1 MRYSKFLVLGSL
13 SCSLIGCSFFGIG
26 GDGDDDGG
34 SSTEDDIAEY
44 EALRLSLETNLEE
57 ILPAY
62 GVDSVQAVGDYVTWL
77 DINQG
82 WEAILHIRHY
92 PDGGEWTSEVTVGN
106 EETFAFYRLGDT
118 TAMTAIVEGMSS
130 IYSVID
136 LETGDL
142 ADQVTRPKP
151 DGADYDAYAVYGDK
165 AYLVADSEGKMIY
178 EWTVGSGSPTP
189 IGAIDDTGANFGIF
203 IDFTIIDYGGSL
215 KLLGIGTVG
224 TYAIELDTMIADQI
238 PLPISPL
245 EIGITDNGIAV
256 ADGFDLWYV
265 GWEDTEVRAIH
276 DELKANAYELNTSFN
291 NSHWMGSGFA
301 QQDVSGSGNR
311 IIYRSTSGVH
321 AYDTT
326 TNTVTPILLDDN
338 GYSSETPLYIHYTG
352 INTTE
357 NAMFVYGLESTSGAT
372 GADGPIYRLSPL
384 P

>member
-1 MRYSKFLVLGSL
+1 
-13 SCSLIGCSFFGIG
+13 
-26 GDGDDDGG
+26 
-34 SSTEDDIAEY
+34 
-44 EALRLSLETNLEE
+44 
-57 ILPAY
+57 
-62 GVDSVQAVGDYVTWL
+62 VQAVGDYVTWL

-326 TNTVTPILLDDN
+326 TNTVTPLLLDDN
-338 GYSSETPLYIHYTG
+338 GYSSETPWSVRYVGLNVTD
-352 INTTE
+352 
-357 NAMFVYGLESTSGAT
+357 NALLVFGLESDDGST

>member
-13 SCSLIGCSFFGIG
+13 SCSLIGCSLLGLEG
-26 GDGDDDGG
+26 EGDGGN
-34 SSTEDDIAEY
+34 STEDDIAEY

-57 ILPAY
+57 VLPAY
-62 GVDSVQAVGDYVTWL
+62 GVDSLQAVGDYVTWL
-77 DINQG
+77 DVNQG

-92 PDGGEWTSEVTVGN
+92 PDGGEITSEVPIGN
-106 EETFAFYRLGDT
+106 EDVFPFYRLGDT
-118 TAMTAIVEGMSS
+118 TAMTAIFEGMNS

-136 LETGDL
+136 LENGQL
-142 ADQVTRPKP
+142 VDQVTRPKP
-151 DGADYDAYAVYGDK
+151 TDADYDAYGVYGNE
-165 AYLVADSEGKMIY
+165 AYLVVDSEGKMIY

-189 IGAIDDTGANFGIF
+189 IGSIDDTGANFGIF
-203 IDFTIIDYGGSL
+203 IDFVIVEFGGSR
-215 KLLGIGTVG
+215 KLVGIGTAG

-326 TNTVTPILLDDN
+326 TNTVTPLLLDDN
-338 GYSSETPLYIHYTG
+338 GYSSETPWSVRYVGLNVTD
-352 INTTE
+352 
-357 NAMFVYGLESTSGAT
+357 NALLVFGLESDDGST